1 MKKYKILL
9 MLIAIGL
16 SSVSCEDYTDGIN
29 VDPNNF
35 TSAPG
40 NLIVGQAEL
49 VVVVLSG
56 SNSSRF
62 SGMWVDQFTG
72 SDRQYIS
79 VDQYSVTASD
89 FDDVWDDV
97 YADGAAQARI
107 AKESGAESGDALLE
121 GVATIMEAILMGET
135 AALFGD
141 IPYRTAFDY
150 TENPDP
156 TYDPQAQVLGDV
168 QSLLSEALALV
179 GTDATVASVYGAPV
193 FVANSATWA
202 EVIHT
207 LKARYFMVTKE
218 YALAHGEALQG
229 ISSADG
235 DLLSSHSSA
244 TGSRNLYYQFIV
256 EQRGGYLTANG
267 SNLVKLM
274 TGERAREIATPG
286 DADRFDYYFETI
298 GSDLEL
304 NTSAGGM
311 FAIDASF
318 PIVSYVETKLIEAE
332 AAAQLGLN
340 DEARAPFNEVRAYLA
355 DRYDSPDGFPASTSS
370 GLQLW
375 MEIME
380 EKYVSMPGSLQ
391 IFHDVRRTDNALA
404 VPIKNAAA
412 STIPQRFF
420 YPQVEINANDNFP
433 GLVDLFEK
441 TPVNK

>member
-16 SSVSCEDYTDGIN
+16 GSVSCEDYTDNIN

-49 VVVVLSG
+49 VAVVVSG

-62 SGMWVDQFTG
+62 AGMWVDQFTG

-89 FDDVWDDV
+89 FDDVWDDI

-107 AKESGAESGDALLE
+107 AKQAGADSGDILLE
-121 GVATIMEAILMGET
+121 GVATIMEALLMGET

-141 IPYRTAFDY
+141 VPYRTAFDY

-156 TYDPQAQVLGDV
+156 TYDAQAQVFADV
-168 QSLLSEALALV
+168 QGLLSQAIAKV
-179 GTDATVASVYGAPV
+179 GNATVASVYGAPV
-193 FVANSATWA
+193 FVGNSATWA
-202 EVIHT
+202 EVAHS
-207 LKARYFMVTKE
+207 LKARYFMMTKE

-244 TGSRNLYYQFIV
+244 SGSRNLYYQFII

-274 TGERAREIATPG
+274 TGEREREIETPG
-286 DADRFDYYFETI
+286 DAARFDYYFETI

-304 NTSAGGM
+304 NTSPGGM

-318 PIVSYVETKLIEAE
+318 PIVSWVETKLIEAE
-332 AAAQLGLN
+332 AAAQLML
-340 DEARAPFNEVRAYLA
+340 DAEALAPFNEVRAYLA
-355 DRYDSPDGFPASTSS
+355 TTYDAEFPASTST
-370 GLQLW
+370 GTQLW

-391 IFHDVRRTDNALA
+391 IYHDVRRTKNALG
-404 VPIKNAAA
+404 VPIKNASA

-433 GLVDLFEK
+433 GLVDLFEP

>member
-16 SSVSCEDYTDGIN
+16 GSVSCEDYTDGIN
-29 VDPNNF
+29 TDPNNF

-49 VVVVLSG
+49 VAVVVSG

-62 SGMWVDQFTG
+62 GGMWVDQFTG

-89 FDDVWDDV
+89 FDDVWDDI

-107 AKESGAESGDALLE
+107 AKEAGVESGDVLLE
-121 GVATIMEAILMGET
+121 GVATIMEALLMGET

-141 IPYRTAFDY
+141 VPYRTAFDY

-156 TYDPQAQVLGDV
+156 LYDAQAQVFADV
-168 QSLLSEALALV
+168 QALLSNAITKV
-179 GTDATVASVYGAPV
+179 GPDATVASVYGAPV
-193 FVANSATWA
+193 FVANDATWQQVA
-202 EVIHT
+202 YS
-207 LKARYFMVTKE
+207 LKARYYMQTKD
-218 YALAHGEALQG
+218 YQDAHSNALLG
-229 ISSADG
+229 ISSASG

-244 TGSRNLYYQFIV
+244 SGARNLYYQFIV

-267 SNLVKLM
+267 SNLNNLM
-274 TGERAREIATPG
+274 TGVRPRELATPG
-286 DADRFDYYFETI
+286 DAVRFDYYFETI

-318 PIVSYVETKLIEAE
+318 PIVSWVETRLIEAE
-332 AAAQLGLN
+332 AASRLGLDN
-340 DEARAPFNEVRAYLA
+340 LAVSPFDQVRDYLA
-355 DRYDSPDGFPASTSS
+355 DKYDSPDGFPASNST
-370 GLQLW
+370 GDQLL

-391 IFHDVRRTDNALA
+391 IYHDVRRTKNALG

-412 STIPQRFF
+412 STIPQRFY

-433 GLVDLFEK
+433 GLVDLFEP

>member
-1 MKKYKILL
+1 

-16 SSVSCEDYTDGIN
+16 GSVSCEDYTDGIN

-62 SGMWVDQFTG
+62 AGMWVDQFTG
-72 SDRQYIS
+72 SDRQYIT
-79 VDQYSVTASD
+79 VNNYGVTASD

-107 AKESGAESGDALLE
+107 AKESGAESGDVLLE
-121 GVATIMEAILMGET
+121 GVATVMEAILMGET

-150 TENPDP
+150 TTNPDP
-156 TYDPQAQVLGDV
+156 TYDAQAQVLGDV
-168 QSLLSEALALV
+168 QGLLSQALAKV

-202 EVIHT
+202 EVIHS
-207 LKARYFMVTKE
+207 LKARYFMITKE
-218 YALAHGEALQG
+218 YASAHGEALQG

-244 TGSRNLYYQFIV
+244 SGARNLYYQFII

-267 SNLVKLM
+267 SNLTNLM
-274 TGERAREIATPG
+274 TGVRARELDTPG
-286 DADRFDYYFETI
+286 DAARFDYYFETI

-318 PIVSYVETKLIEAE
+318 PIVSWVETRLIEAE
-332 AAAQLGLN
+332 AAAQLGL
-340 DEARAPFNEVRAYLA
+340 DTEAQTPFNTVRAYLA
-355 DRYDSPDGFPASTSS
+355 DKYDASFPGTTST
-370 GLQLW
+370 GTQLW

-380 EKYVSMPGSLQ
+380 EKYISMPGSLQ
-391 IFHDVRRTDNALA
+391 IYHDVRRTKNALG

-412 STIPQRFF
+412 STIPQRFY

-433 GLVDLFEK
+433 GLVDLFEP

>member
-16 SSVSCEDYTDGIN
+16 GSVSCEDYTDGIN

-62 SGMWVDQFTG
+62 AGMWVDQFTG
-72 SDRQYIS
+72 SDRQYIT
-79 VDQYSVTASD
+79 VNNYGVTASD

-107 AKESGAESGDALLE
+107 AKESGAESGDVLLE

-150 TENPDP
+150 TTNPDP
-156 TYDPQAQVLGDV
+156 TYDGQAAVLGDV
-168 QSLLSEALALV
+168 QSLLSEALAKV
-179 GTDATVASVYGAPV
+179 GSDATVASVYGAPV
-193 FVANSATWA
+193 FVANDATWA
-202 EVIHT
+202 EIIHS
-207 LKARYFMVTKE
+207 LKARYFMITKE
-218 YALAHGEALQG
+218 YANAHAEALQG

-244 TGSRNLYYQFIV
+244 SGARNLYYQFII

-267 SNLVKLM
+267 SNLANLM
-274 TGERAREIATPG
+274 SGVRDRELDTPG
-286 DADRFDYYFETI
+286 DEVRFDYYFETI

-304 NTSAGGM
+304 NTSPGGM

-318 PIVSYVETKLIEAE
+318 PIVSWIETRLIEAE

-340 DEARAPFNEVRAYLA
+340 PEAQTPFNNVRAYLA
-355 DRYDSPDGFPASTSS
+355 DTYDAAFPGTTST
-370 GLQLW
+370 GEQLW

-380 EKYVSMPGSLQ
+380 EKYISMPGSLQ
-391 IFHDVRRTDNALA
+391 IFHDVRRTKNALG

-412 STIPQRFF
+412 STIPQRFY

-433 GLVDLFEK
+433 GLVDLFEP

>member
-9 MLIAIGL
+9 MLIAIGFG
-16 SSVSCEDYTDGIN
+16 SVSCEDYTDNIN

-49 VVVVLSG
+49 VAVVLSG

-62 SGMWVDQFTG
+62 GGMWVDQFTG

-89 FDDVWDDV
+89 FDDVWDDI

-107 AKESGAESGDALLE
+107 AKQAGADSGDALLE
-121 GVATIMEAILMGET
+121 GVAGIMEALLMGET

-141 IPYRTAFDY
+141 VPYARAFDY
-150 TENPDP
+150 TIEPNP
-156 TYDPQAQVLGDV
+156 TYDPQASVLNAV
-168 QSLLSEALALV
+168 QGLLDAAIAKV
-179 GTDATVASVYGAPV
+179 GPDATVASVYGAPV
-193 FVANSATWA
+193 FVGNSATWQ
-202 EVIHT
+202 EVAYS
-207 LKARYFMVTKE
+207 LKARYYMITKE
-218 YALAHGEALQG
+218 YGSAHANALKG
-229 ISSADG
+229 ISSAAG
-235 DLLSSHSSA
+235 DLLSAHSSA
-244 TGSRNLYYQFIV
+244 SGARNLYYQFII

-267 SNLVKLM
+267 SNLVALM
-274 TGERAREIATPG
+274 TGTRQREIATPG

-318 PIVSYVETKLIEAE
+318 PIVSWVETKLIEAE
-332 AAAQLGLN
+332 AAAQLSL
-340 DEARAPFNEVRAYLA
+340 DAEALAPFNEVRAYLA
-355 DRYDSPDGFPASTSS
+355 VTYDSPTGFPASTST
-370 GLQLW
+370 GEKLW

-391 IFHDVRRTDNALA
+391 IYHDVRRTKNALG

-412 STIPQRFF
+412 TTIPQRFY

-433 GLVDLFEK
+433 GLVDLFEP